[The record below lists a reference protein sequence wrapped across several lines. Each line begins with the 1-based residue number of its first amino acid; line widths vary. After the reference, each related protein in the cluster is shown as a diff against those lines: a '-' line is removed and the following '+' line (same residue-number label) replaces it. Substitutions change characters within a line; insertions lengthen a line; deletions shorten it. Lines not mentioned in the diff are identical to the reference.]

1 MDDEENASES
11 GTYVLDEKTERQ
23 TKVKMDSLERRLRAN
38 EKARKEMEEEL
49 EKWKSRALVS
59 PTGGQTALP
68 PVQSDF
74 PLFLLWIL

>member
-59 PTGGQTALP
+59 PTGGHTAFP
-68 PVQSDF
+68 PDQSDF